1 MNQRGV
7 EYKNMNKDEKIIEIN
22 KLIGNRDFLNCEL
35 LYKRNLSEVKA
46 ILEMPEWEDE
56 KFQGLLTSNIW
67 QSNSS
72 EIKAI
77 LEIQNGKMKSFKAC

>member
-22 KLIGNRDFLNCEL
+22 KLIGNCELLKCEL
-35 LYKRNLSEVKA
+35 LYRKTLSEVKA

-56 KFQGLLTSNIW
+56 KFQGLLTSNHLV
-67 QSNSS
+67 
-72 EIKAI
+72 ACTVF
-77 LEIQNGKMKSFKAC
+77 QN